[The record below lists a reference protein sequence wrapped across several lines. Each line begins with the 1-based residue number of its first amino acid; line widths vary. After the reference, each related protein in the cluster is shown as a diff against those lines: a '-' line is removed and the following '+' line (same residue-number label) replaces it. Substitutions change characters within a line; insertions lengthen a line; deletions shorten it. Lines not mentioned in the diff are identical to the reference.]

1 NGYYFSID
9 NDGTGSSEI
18 VKLVSSSPTT
28 LASTTQTLTLNQFY
42 ILSAEWGGST
52 VAQTLN
58 YSGAISATDT
68 TYSSLSYLS
77 LSAYLGATWKINWL
91 RTRAYPP
98 NGVMPSVS
106 FGAVQPPI
114 TTTLSIS
121 TNPITYGQND
131 TITASV
137 SPNTDTISIF
147 INGVNVS
154 SATNTTTIYL
164 NTPSIWYAANLS
176 VGSNNITAVANGV
189 NQTTLLNITQA
200 TPNLTISVPPNF
212 TYNNTNLS
220 IFASSQANSSGN
232 LTGLLF
238 LNQLNQNLYLNGVL
252 VNSTT
257 ANIENVSWIENLSYI
272 QSGANLSA
280 GTYSYEYSVIG
291 NNNYTSANIYG
302 NFTIEQA
309 TPTLT
314 LSANPSAN
322 YTYNGTGINATYSI
336 TSINNQLTGILYLN
350 GASVASTTTSGS
362 YLSGASAGTYD
373 FVFNTTGNTN
383 YTSASATPINMAIT
397 QATPT
402 LTLTINPSTNFVG
415 NVSNATISYSI
426 TTINN
431 QLSANLIINSS
442 YTNDSNFTVATTNSN
457 GTFNINQS
465 DTYQIYFTTQG
476 NTNYTSAQ
484 ATPILN
490 YTIYPYE
497 KFSISNFTYNG
508 SNSFI
513 TIYFN
518 GTLDNDTYS
527 LYEYNLSGSPQTNT
541 YYAGNYGISPTAD
554 GTLSGTLYGVNEEN
568 SPISISTPIPA
579 GVYNYTLSAS
589 SPDGIEPIYNVS
601 AQLNIS
607 KATPTL
613 SLSCPANFSYGADG
627 TVNFSIST
635 INNQLN
641 ATLWLNGVNT
651 STTNNSSSFTLTEP
665 PYPAG
670 TYNAVLNTTG
680 NSNYTANSVN
690 CNFTIIPQQGNITLL
705 LNGTNGNATIQDWQT
720 IPITITSTDTGSPT
734 NTSLYVNGTEVFSG
748 IANSTYNYTAN
759 LTCNTLNNTVSLC
772 NTLNITAITSNI
784 NYTNA
789 TQTWYLSV
797 MSLPSNITLV
807 QPYIYLGLDNQ
818 PENTSNQIYA
828 LLNYS
833 FNVSYSTV
841 FNLTNITVSFGN
853 GNIDTILNENAT
865 SGYAQPF
872 YNEYTNNS
880 NINYT
885 IWINATDINNDT
897 FSVPINITTQ
907 VSIPPTVT
915 APLVAIVIN
924 GIQNI
929 QNYTWTAPYS
939 TTLIFNASAGNFP
952 IVNTTVNFG
961 DNSTPLVIP
970 PFNGTQQESIS
981 HTFLTN
987 GTFNV
992 TVFTTAISGL
1002 NSTVNYSLI
1011 TVYPYVYPKVTL
1023 ETTQAYTHNQSYLFN
1038 FTQGTFTGSYVV
1050 IVWGDGTSTS
1060 YNFIDNGVSQQFIL
1074 YHNYSVPTTYN
1085 LQATVYDT
1093 QGLKNSGVLT
1103 NPQLTVNSFTFPSIM
1118 SVMPNEPWNGA
1129 NYLANTYNIT
1139 FTMGSYPLANMTIN
1153 WADS

>member
-1 NGYYFSID
+1 
-9 NDGTGSSEI
+9 
-18 VKLVSSSPTT
+18 
-28 LASTTQTLTLNQFY
+28 
-42 ILSAEWGGST
+42 
-52 VAQTLN
+52 
-58 YSGAISATDT
+58 
-68 TYSSLSYLS
+68 
-77 LSAYLGATWKINWL
+77 
-91 RTRAYPP
+91 
-98 NGVMPSVS
+98 
-106 FGAVQPPI
+106 
-114 TTTLSIS
+114 
-121 TNPITYGQND
+121 
-131 TITASV
+131 
-137 SPNTDTISIF
+137 
-147 INGVNVS
+147 
-154 SATNTTTIYL
+154 
-164 NTPSIWYAANLS
+164 
-176 VGSNNITAVANGV
+176 
-189 NQTTLLNITQA
+189 A

-212 TYNNTNLS
+212 IYNNTNLS
-220 IFASSQANSSGN
+220 IFASSQANSTGN

-252 VNSTT
+252 VNSST
-257 ANIENVSWIENLSYI
+257 ANIENVSWIENLTYI

-280 GTYSYEYSVIG
+280 GTYSYNYSVIG

-302 NFTIEQA
+302 NFTIE
-309 TPTLT
+309 
-314 LSANPSAN
+314 
-322 YTYNGTGINATYSI
+322 
-336 TSINNQLTGILYLN
+336 
-350 GASVASTTTSGS
+350 
-362 YLSGASAGTYD
+362 
-373 FVFNTTGNTN
+373 
-383 YTSASATPINMAIT
+383 

-442 YTNDSNFTVATTNSN
+442 YTNDSNFTVATTNNS

-465 DTYQIYFTTQG
+465 DTYQIYFTTAG

-497 KFSISNFTYNG
+497 AFSISNFTYNG

-554 GTLSGTLYGVNEEN
+554 GTLSGTLYGINEEN

-579 GVYNYTLSAS
+579 GIYNYTLSAS

-613 SLSCPANFSYGADG
+613 SLSCPANFSYGANG

-635 INNQLN
+635 INSQLN

-690 CNFTIIPQQGNITLL
+690 CNFTIIPQAGNITLL
-705 LNGTNGNATIQDWQT
+705 LNGTNGNATVQDWQT

-789 TQTWYLSV
+789 TQTWYLAV

-807 QPYIYLGLDNQ
+807 QPYIYSGLNSQ
-818 PENTSNQIYA
+818 PENSSNQIYA

-872 YNEYTNNS
+872 YNEYANNS

-1103 NPQLTVNSFTFPSIM
+1103 NPQLTVNSFTFPSTI

-1153 WADS
+1153 WADSYLGSNPYQYISLANYSTGGIISIQHTFPYMDAFPVSITICDIYADCYTQIEPIVLGQVGVGNPYLQGQFNNITNITDVVQEINANPNIQYQRNPASIIATGLIIFTLIICMILILLFRSRRSKRRRLHE